1 MMNTLLV
8 ENRSDH
14 ITVITINRPAQRN
27 ALDWAA
33 MRTFAEAI
41 TCLTADME
49 LRAVIIT
56 GAGTE
61 SFCSGGDL
69 VELSRYSSA
78 DDARMMIALMGDALL
93 ALERLPVPT
102 IAAIN
107 GYALG
112 GG

>member
-1 MMNTLLV
+1 MTNSLLV

-14 ITVITINRPAQRN
+14 ITILTINRPTQHN
-27 ALDWAA
+27 ALDLATMHA
-33 MRTFAEAI
+33 FAEAI
-41 TCLTADME
+41 TCLSADTK

-69 VELSRYSSA
+69 YELSQYPTA
-78 DDARMMIALMGDALL
+78 DDARMMITLMGGALL

-102 IAAIN
+102 I
-107 GYALG
+107 
-112 GG
+112 